1 MSKLNQREKSL
12 HLRLKALK
20 SITYFCPF
28 CDNENRLS
36 RQQKQVRGGVV
47 ISSPPSG
54 NAAKLIYCLKDGP
67 EGEGGGGGTQES
79 FTQGGSASRSSPL
92 PLSIY
97 CLKEGPELGKNSRK
111 YFTGRLRP
119 KVQPLTLIYILSK
132 GRPQAGKE
140 LKKVFYG
147 EDPPKVLPLTFIYTI
162 SDRKGYPFRIPY

>member
-1 MSKLNQREKSL
+1 M
-12 HLRLKALK
+12 
-20 SITYFCPF
+20 
-28 CDNENRLS
+28 
-36 RQQKQVRGGVV
+36 V
-47 ISSPPSG
+47 ISGPPSG

-67 EGEGGGGGTQES
+67 EGEGGGG
-79 FTQGGSASRSSPL
+79 
-92 PLSIY
+92 
-97 CLKEGPELGKNSRK
+97 NSRK
-111 YFTGRLRP
+111 FYAGRLRPKVQPLTLIYILSKGRPRAGEELKKVFTGRLRP

>member
-12 HLRLKALK
+12 HVRLKVLK

-47 ISSPPSG
+47 ITSPPSG

-67 EGEGGGGGTQES
+67 EGEGGGG
-79 FTQGGSASRSSPL
+79 
-92 PLSIY
+92 
-97 CLKEGPELGKNSRK
+97 NSRK
-111 YFTGRLRP
+111 FYAGRLRP

-132 GRPQAGKE
+132 GRPRAGEE

-147 EDPPKVLPLTFIYTI
+147 EAPPKGPAPYPYLYTV
-162 SDRKGYPFRIPY
+162 

>member
-1 MSKLNQREKSL
+1 M
-12 HLRLKALK
+12 
-20 SITYFCPF
+20 
-28 CDNENRLS
+28 
-36 RQQKQVRGGVV
+36 

-67 EGEGGGGGTQES
+67 EGEGGGG
-79 FTQGGSASRSSPL
+79 
-92 PLSIY
+92 
-97 CLKEGPELGKNSRK
+97 NSRK
-111 YFTGRLRP
+111 FYAGRLRP

-162 SDRKGYPFRIPY
+162 SYRKGYPFRIPY

>member
-1 MSKLNQREKSL
+1 MSKLNQREKSI
-12 HLRLKALK
+12 HLRLKVLK

-36 RQQKQVRGGVV
+36 RSQKQVRGGVV

-67 EGEGGGGGTQES
+67 EGEGGGGG
-79 FTQGGSASRSSPL
+79 
-92 PLSIY
+92 
-97 CLKEGPELGKNSRK
+97 NSRK
-111 YFTGRLRP
+111 FYAGRLRS

-147 EDPPKVLPLTFIYTI
+147 EDPPKVLPFTFIYTI
-162 SDRKGYPFRIPY
+162 SDKKFYPFCIPY

>member
-12 HLRLKALK
+12 HVRLKVLK

-36 RQQKQVRGGVV
+36 RPQKQVRGGVV

-67 EGEGGGGGTQES
+67 EGEGRGGGG
-79 FTQGGSASRSSPL
+79 
-92 PLSIY
+92 
-97 CLKEGPELGKNSRK
+97 NSRK
-111 YFTGRLRP
+111 FYAGRLRP

-132 GRPQAGKE
+132 GRPRAGEE

-147 EDPPKVLPLTFIYTI
+147 EAPPKGPAPYPYLYTV
-162 SDRKGYPFRIPY
+162 

>member
-1 MSKLNQREKSL
+1 MSKLNEREKSI
-12 HLRLKALK
+12 HLRLKELK

-47 ISSPPSG
+47 ISSPPSE
-54 NAAKLIYCLKDGP
+54 NVAKLIYCLKDGP
-67 EGEGGGGGTQES
+67 EGEGRGGG
-79 FTQGGSASRSSPL
+79 
-92 PLSIY
+92 
-97 CLKEGPELGKNSRK
+97 NSRK
-111 YFTGRLRP
+111 FYAGRLRP